1 MAKPLRSFA
10 LFLVPLLVLTL
21 ACSALGGPVVE
32 APPADGTNVL
42 FSDDFSDPDS
52 GWDRVQADEGL
63 TDYDNGQY
71 RIFVDQARF
80 DRWANPG
87 LSFTDVQVEADA
99 TKIGGPDDN
108 DFGLVCRYQD
118 IENFY
123 AFLISSDGFYAILK
137 YSGGSS
143 EILGSDSWPPSE
155 AINQGAATN
164 HLRADC
170 IADSLTLYANGEQLH
185 AVTDSAFSS
194 GDVGLIAGTFDEPG
208 ADIAFDDFVVLQP

>member
-21 ACSALGGPVVE
+21 ACSALGGPE
-32 APPADGTNVL
+32 ISAPGDPSVL

-52 GWDRVQADEGL
+52 GWDRVQADEGV

-71 RIFVDQARF
+71 RIFVDQSQH
-80 DRWANPG
+80 DYWANPG

-118 IENFY
+118 TENFY
-123 AFLISSDGFYAILK
+123 AFLISSDGYYSIMK

-143 EILGSDSWPPSE
+143 ETLGADAMLSTDAVIQGDS
-155 AINQGAATN
+155 TN

-170 IADSLTLYANGEQLH
+170 IGDSLTLYANGERLH

>member
-1 MAKPLRSFA
+1 MAKPQRSFA

-52 GWDRVQADEGL
+52 GWPRVQQDDGV

-71 RIFVDQARF
+71 RIFVDQSRH
-80 DRWANPG
+80 DYWAYPG
-87 LSFTDVQVEADA
+87 RSFTDVQVEADA

-118 IENFY
+118 TENFY

-143 EILGSDSWPPSE
+143 ETLGSDSWPPSE

-170 IADSLTLYANGEQLH
+170 IGDSLTLYANGQQLH
-185 AVTDSAFSS
+185 AVSDSAFSS

-208 ADIAFDDFVVLQP
+208 ADIAFDDFVVRQP

>member
-10 LFLVPLLVLTL
+10 VFLVPLLVLTL
-21 ACSALGGPVVE
+21 ACSALGGPE
-32 APPADGTNVL
+32 ISAPGDPSAL

-52 GWDRVQADEGL
+52 GWDRVQADEGV
-63 TDYDNGQY
+63 TDYDNGRY
-71 RIFVDQARF
+71 RIFVDQSQH
-80 DRWANPG
+80 DYWANPG

-118 IENFY
+118 NENFY
-123 AFLISSDGFYAILK
+123 AFLISSDGYYSIMK

-143 EILGSDSWPPSE
+143 ETLGADAMLSTDAVIQGDS
-155 AINQGAATN
+155 TN

-170 IADSLTLYANGEQLH
+170 IGDSLTLYANGERLH